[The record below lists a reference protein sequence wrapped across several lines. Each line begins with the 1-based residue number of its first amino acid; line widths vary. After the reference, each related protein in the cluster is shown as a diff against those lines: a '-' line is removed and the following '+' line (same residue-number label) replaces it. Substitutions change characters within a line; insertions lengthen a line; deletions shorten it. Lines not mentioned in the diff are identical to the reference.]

1 MTGIASDFYAELED
15 DGIILLDDP
24 EPAIRLDQ
32 PKKIGRPR
40 KYHADRPATAQER
53 DTARNHRESAERQQ
67 ERLRHLAVLDFETDP
82 FDAASG
88 DPIAPFTGCL
98 WSENFEPVIIWEEN
112 EEKFVDAI
120 IAAIEALPGAYTIY
134 AHNGGKFDFLFLI
147 HRLRGKVMFKGR
159 GIMSAKIG
167 PHELRDSFH
176 IIPEK
181 LASYHKEE
189 FDYGWLVKSKRKAH
203 KQAIIDYMVSDCVYL
218 YEIVKGFLER
228 FGMKISIGQAAIA
241 EMRKHYKVG
250 HIGAKVDETLREY
263 FFGGR
268 VECLAGRGHFV
279 GAYKLYDRNSMY
291 PASMAFLDHPIG
303 SHYIR
308 RERKS
313 STGAPAIGP
322 NTFFIELTCR
332 NYGAL
337 VTRRENPESGEWE
350 TTTAQEYGT
359 FKTTIWEYNMALELG
374 LIEAVKIHAVIDC
387 TEKSNFSK
395 FILPLYAE
403 KEAAKLRLDLLTKQG
418 LDNTAEYWAA
428 KKDYTFSK
436 LIQNNGYGKLAQNPR
451 NYKEHELTDP
461 DAKAPAGYDQ
471 ILPTFRNDFFA
482 IWERPANKKGGFL
495 NVGTAA
501 SITGASRA
509 DLMRVIHNAV
519 DPIYCDT
526 DSVICRSVSGIE
538 IHPTK
543 LGAWDLEKEMD
554 EVIIAGKK
562 LYGYKQYTDAVGQ
575 NSKIKVKSKGVSDV
589 TWDELLRLLD
599 DEIISKTNKG
609 ATITKTG
616 RQFYMTRKIRATA
629 PLAKRKRSNGNHRTQ
644 APRDPGVQHNRA
656 AK

>member
-1 MTGIASDFYAELED
+1 MGIASDFLAELETD
-15 DGIILLDDP
+15 DGIILLDDD
-24 EPAIRLDQ
+24 PAPVIPGAPL
-32 PKKIGRPR
+32 PKIGRPR
-40 KYHADRPATAQER
+40 THNKLRAATNAER
-53 DTARNHRESAERQQ
+53 KARQNQHQSAEQFQ
-67 ERLRHLAVLDFETDP
+67 TRLDHLAVIDFETDP
-82 FDAASG
+82 FDRDSG

-98 WSENFEPVIIWEEN
+98 YSENFEPVVIWEED
-112 EEKFVDAI
+112 EIKFVDAI

-134 AHNGGKFDFLFLI
+134 AHNGGKFDFLFLL
-147 HRLRGKVMFKGR
+147 HRLRGKVLFKGR

-189 FDYGWLVKSKRKAH
+189 FDYSWLVKGKRKAH
-203 KQAIIDYMVSDCVYL
+203 RQAIIDYMVSDCVYL
-218 YEIVKGFLER
+218 YEIVKGFLQR
-228 FGMKISIGQAAIA
+228 FGMKISIGQAAIG
-241 EMRKHYKVG
+241 ELKKHYNIG
-250 HIGAKVDETLREY
+250 RIGAKVDETLREY

-268 VECLAGRGHFV
+268 VECLAGRGHFI
-279 GAYKLYDRNSMY
+279 GKYKLYDRNSMY

-308 RERKS
+308 RERGS
-313 STGAPAIGP
+313 IGP
-322 NTFFIELTCR
+322 DTFFIELTCR

-337 VTRRENPESGEWE
+337 VTRRQNPETEEWE
-350 TTTAQEYGT
+350 TTTAQDFGT
-359 FKTTIWEYNMALELG
+359 FKTTVWEYNTALELG
-374 LIEAVKIHAVIDC
+374 LIENIKIHAVIDC
-387 TEKSNFSK
+387 PLKSNFSK

-403 KEAAKLRLDLLTKQG
+403 KEAAKLKLDALTAAG
-418 LDNTAEYWAA
+418 LDDTPEYWDT

-451 NYKEHELTDP
+451 NYKENCLTGPDDP
-461 DAKAPAGYDQ
+461 APPGYETL
-471 ILPTFRNDFFA
+471 LPFYRNNDFA
-482 IWERPANKKGGFL
+482 IWEKPADKKGGFL

-509 DLMRVIHNAV
+509 DLMRVIHNSV

-526 DSVICRSVSGIE
+526 DSVICKSVSGIE

-562 LYGYKQYTDAVGQ
+562 LYGYKQHMPEVGQ
-575 NSKIKVKSKGVSDV
+575 KQKIKVKSKGVSEV

-599 DEIISKTNKG
+599 GEIISKTNAG

-629 PLAKRKRSNGNHRTQ
+629 PLARRRMRSNRERVS
-644 APRDPGVQHNRA
+644 A
-656 AK
+656 